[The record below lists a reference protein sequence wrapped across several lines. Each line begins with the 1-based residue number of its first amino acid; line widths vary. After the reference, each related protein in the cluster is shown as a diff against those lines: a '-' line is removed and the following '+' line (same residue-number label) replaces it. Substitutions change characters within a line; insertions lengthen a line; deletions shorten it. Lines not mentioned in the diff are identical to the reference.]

1 MTIHLANPRRL
12 AYGAVAD
19 VWTPPPPVD
28 YEAWAVANIVFS
40 ERESPTFKGPFNPRN
55 FPFFTEIY
63 RALGPSDPCRIVTIK
78 KSAQCG
84 GTILANVFT
93 LGSQALDPSDFLYC
107 HPTEDNARR
116 WSKIKL
122 KQMLRGTTALADV
135 FPEKS
140 RDGADNILFKERAD
154 GRGAILIS
162 GANSPASL
170 SQVTMP
176 KQVQDVRA
184 ARDPSV
190 KGVVIEADSFGGEVA
205 GVFETADML
214 AALSRSKPTLAI
226 LTDHALSA
234 AYLLASAARSIVI
247 PKSGLAGSIGAI
259 ILHADMSG
267 RLEKEGVKVTVL
279 RAGKDKA
286 TMNAVEPL
294 SKEKRESVEA
304 QLESVRQDFAARVGQ
319 YRSGRFNAN
328 QALAT
333 EGAEFDGADA
343 VALGLA
349 DAVGHAND
357 AFDAFVR
364 EMSRA

>member
-1 MTIHLANPRRL
+1 MSASYAEICARMFETPLMISDAKAAAIVGGLGGRL
-12 AYGAVAD
+12 LGE
-19 VWTPPPPVD
+19 PVT
-28 YEAWAVANIVFS
+28 VVN
-40 ERESPTFKGPFNPRN
+40 
-55 FPFFTEIY
+55 
-63 RALGPSDPCRIVTIK
+63 
-78 KSAQCG
+78 
-84 GTILANVFT
+84 
-93 LGSQALDPSDFLYC
+93 
-107 HPTEDNARR
+107 
-116 WSKIKL
+116 
-122 KQMLRGTTALADV
+122 ALAVDHSAFQNGRPSAGRLGDRTGRIYDRDQTPV
-135 FPEKS
+135 FDRIGNVAIVGVEGTLVHKGNYV
-140 RDGADNILFKERAD
+140 GASS
-154 GRGAILIS
+154 GRTSYQGMQAQI
-162 GANSPASL
+162 
-170 SQVTMP
+170 
-176 KQVQDVRA
+176 VRA